1 MSSVLD
7 RDLKE
12 ARQAFDR
19 GQYRELLIACRPRYY
34 EIRSQAARK
43 PDKAKVFTEELGG
56 LVDFLLLFGRSQAR
70 LEDYEE
76 AGAAYELVGS
86 LLEGLPVQ
94 GKCAL
99 LNFKLKL
106 EETVLALQSGLKSPE
121 DAGLILEQLVKD
133 IKAWR
138 QSNSTATGA
147 KVAALAEEAT
157 RLLVRSQAHL
167 GRVKVQQS
175 DLLSAGRELRQAL
188 GLAQKSFGKGDRSSY
203 YPLLALALLHHKEGK
218 YTLSQALA
226 RDAMEV
232 ILPGAENLGAGEHF
246 HALLVEPLMIR
257 AEALLAQGLWSKALL
272 PARQAVYQ
280 ALNTLGDEHSLYR
293 QLLRVRGRV
302 LKANY
307 EFEEAVEDYK
317 QLLQMQ
323 EADLSRTAG
332 DGENKLSGSHLLIEP
347 LCDLAAVLAR
357 SGANDQAEIYFER
370 ALKCLELAAQ
380 ERPFENAGAK
390 KGVGSLQ
397 EFNLQASDSACYQ
410 ERALLDEL
418 SFCYLMQGKVADVLR
433 NIPATLRSEYTC
445 RLDRVT
451 SIFDNYQDAGRL
463 LQEEFDKH
471 RPAE

>member
-1 MSSVLD
+1 MNSVLE

-19 GQYRELLIACRPRYY
+19 GQYRELLIACRPRYF
-34 EIRSQAARK
+34 EIRSQSARK
-43 PDKAKVFTEELGG
+43 SDKAKVFSEELGG
-56 LVDFLLLFGRSQAR
+56 LIDFLLLYGRSQAR
-70 LEDYEE
+70 LEDYDE
-76 AGAAYELVGS
+76 ARDAFELIRT
-86 LLEGLPVQ
+86 LLDGLPVR

-106 EETVLALQSGLKSPE
+106 EETVLSLQSGLLSPQE
-121 DAGLILEQLVKD
+121 SGRVLEQLVKD
-133 IKAWR
+133 IKVWR
-138 QSNSTATGA
+138 YEDSIASGGKAS
-147 KVAALAEEAT
+147 ALSEEAT

-167 GRVKVQQS
+167 GRVKVQEGE
-175 DLLSAGRELRQAL
+175 LLAAGRELRQAL

-218 YTLSQALA
+218 FTLSQALA

-232 ILPGAENLGAGEHF
+232 ILPGADNLGHGEHF
-246 HALLVEPLMIR
+246 HALLVEPLMLR
-257 AEALLAQGLWSKALL
+257 AEALLAQGLWSKSLL

-293 QLLRVRGRV
+293 ELLKVRARV

-307 EFEEAVEDYK
+307 EFEEAAEDYK

-323 EADLSRTAG
+323 EAELARTAG
-332 DGENKLSGSHLLIEP
+332 GGDSKLSRSHLLIEP

-357 SGANDQAEIYFER
+357 SGANDQAELYFER

-380 ERPFENAGAK
+380 ERPFENAGARK
-390 KGVGSLQ
+390 TVDSLQ

-418 SFCYLMQGKVADVLR
+418 SFCYMMQGKVADVLR
-433 NIPATLRSEYTC
+433 IIPATLRSEYTC

-463 LQEEFDKH
+463 LQEELDKH
-471 RPAE
+471 RPE